1 MVCAKQLPPAKHIL
15 RGSMLVRARVRS
27 HLVALME
34 RFEPIASCNIMVD
47 AGTDYRYRIII
58 RKKTW
63 TAIAT
68 ELANEIDYNNFKNSV
83 RDHDLHRA
91 LMDVWQ
97 RMYRM
102 QMEEEPD
109 DG

>member
-15 RGSMLVRARVRS
+15 RGSMLVRARVRR
-27 HLVALME
+27 HLAALME
-34 RFEPIASCNIMVD
+34 RFSSISARPIQVD
-47 AGTDYRYRIII
+47 AGTDYRYRIVVS
-58 RKKTW
+58 KKTW
-63 TAIAT
+63 TAIAA